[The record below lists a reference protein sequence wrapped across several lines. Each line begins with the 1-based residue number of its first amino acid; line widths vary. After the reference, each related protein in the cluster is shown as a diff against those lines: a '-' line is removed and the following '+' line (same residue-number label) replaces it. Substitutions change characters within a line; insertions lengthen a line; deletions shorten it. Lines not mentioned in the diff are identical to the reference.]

1 MHFSNKFKRQAV
13 NFETS
18 AIYISDKRL
27 VLISHFIKNSSVK
40 KRDHKKEKWAK
51 DINVWQKPLQYCK
64 VISLIN

>member
-1 MHFSNKFKRQAV
+1 MHFSNKFKRQTI

-40 KRDHKKEKWAK
+40 KRP
-51 DINVWQKPLQYCK
+51 QKGK
-64 VISLIN
+64 MGKG